1 MRRCGRIFARE
12 QLFPV
17 VRCAFATFLTFA
29 VVCSLPSFARTP
41 ANVREL
47 AQRADERYNH
57 IQTLRAD
64 FTETYRGSGMDRT
77 ESGTLWL
84 KKPGKMLWQYRSP
97 REKLFV
103 SDGKTAWFYVPG
115 DQQARKEPARKLDG
129 MRSPFS
135 FLLGK
140 TKLEKELDGLSLAPD
155 VAPGKLGNIVL
166 RGVPK
171 GWSDQVSQILLELEP
186 DGQIDR
192 VVMSGADGSTT
203 EYVFS
208 NQRVNVEVQD
218 RMFHFSPPS
227 GVEVVEGELGQ

>member
-1 MRRCGRIFARE
+1 MLQRGRIFAFTQR
-12 QLFPV
+12 FTGA
-17 VRCAFATFLTFA
+17 RAAFAVFVLLVCLTCLAADSPFD
-29 VVCSLPSFARTP
+29 
-41 ANVREL
+41 VRQL
-47 AQRADERYNH
+47 AKRVDDRYNH
-57 IQTLRAD
+57 LRTLRAD
-64 FTETYRGSGMDRT
+64 FTETYTGSGMDRT
-77 ESGTLWL
+77 ESGMLWL

-97 REKLFV
+97 KEKVFV

-115 DQQARKEPARKLDG
+115 DQQARKEPAKKLDDL
-129 MRSPFS
+129 RSPFG

-155 VAPGKLGNIVL
+155 VPPSKPGNIVL

-171 GWSDQVSQILLELEP
+171 GLTDQISQILLEVEP

-192 VVMSGADGSTT
+192 VVMSGTDGSTT

-208 NQRVNVEVQD
+208 NQKENVEVSD
-218 RMFHFSPPS
+218 RMFHFSPPA

>member
-1 MRRCGRIFARE
+1 MLQRGRIFAFTQR
-12 QLFPV
+12 FTV
-17 VRCAFATFLTFA
+17 ARTAFSAFALFVCLTCLA
-29 VVCSLPSFARTP
+29 ADSPV
-41 ANVREL
+41 NVRQL
-47 AQRADERYNH
+47 AQRVDDRYNH
-57 IQTLRAD
+57 LQTLRAD
-64 FTETYRGSGMDRT
+64 FTETYTGSGMDRA
-77 ESGTLWL
+77 ESGMLWL

-97 REKLFV
+97 KEKVFV

-115 DQQARKEPARKLDG
+115 DQQARKEPAKKLDDL
-129 MRSPFS
+129 RSPFG

-155 VAPGKLGNIVL
+155 VPPSKPGNIVL

-171 GWSDQVSQILLELEP
+171 GLTDQISQILLEVEP

-192 VVMSGADGSTT
+192 VVMSGTDGSTT

-208 NQRVNVEVQD
+208 NQKENVEVSD
-218 RMFHFSPPS
+218 RMFHFSPPA